1 MLNIRTALTGLLIVG
16 SAAAVRA
23 QQPTA
28 PAPKAHAG
36 RGMRAGGP
44 GMGAERALLR
54 GITLSDAEKA
64 NLKAV
69 RAKYATQFKA
79 IRAQY
84 KPQHEQIRAA
94 RQRGD
99 TAAARALMQQ
109 NSGERDQMRTL
120 MQSERTDLR
129 AALSAE
135 NQAKF
140 DANAAT
146 LKKRLA
152 ERGGKGRSAN
162 PVRTATAC
170 KRFCRWGSA

>member
-1 MLNIRTALTGLLIVG
+1 MLNIRSALVGLLVLG
-16 SAAAVRA
+16 GAATVRA

-28 PAPKAHAG
+28 PAPQAHAR
-36 RGMRAGGP
+36 RGMRQGGP

-69 RAKYATQFKA
+69 QTKYAGQFKA
-79 IRAQY
+79 IREQY

-99 TAAARALMQQ
+99 TAAVRSLMAQ

-129 AALSAE
+129 SALTPN

-146 LKKRLA
+146 LKKRFA
-152 ERGGKGRSAN
+152 QRAGKGR
-162 PVRTATAC
+162 PG
-170 KRFCRWGSA
+170 KPGSNGDGF

>member
-1 MLNIRTALTGLLIVG
+1 MLNIRSALAALLVFG
-16 SAAAVRA
+16 GAVALQA
-23 QQPTA
+23 QQSTT
-28 PAPKAHAG
+28 PAQAHAK
-36 RGMRAGGP
+36 RGMRGGP

-69 RAKYATQFKA
+69 QTKYAAQFKS
-79 IRAQY
+79 IREQY

-99 TAAARALMQQ
+99 TAAVRSLMQQ

-120 MQSERTDLR
+120 MQTERADLR
-129 AALSAE
+129 AALAPA

-146 LKKRLA
+146 LKKRFA
-152 ERGGKGRSAN
+152 EHAGKGRFGK
-162 PVRTATAC
+162 P
-170 KRFCRWGSA
+170 GSNGNQF